1 MRSLFWKFFFAF
13 LLALLLT
20 SIGVASGM
28 WLRHNAERQAFE
40 TIPVQMGWKAADL
53 VDSAADIA
61 RYAGIEPLKKY
72 LLEQQRN
79 EIKLFAVNQD
89 NQDILQRN
97 VDPQL
102 LATTRQLLFENQ
114 RIRSVRQ
121 VISEDGRSLLL
132 FIPSPEKLGQK
143 LDRPK
148 PPKPPLLLLLGMW
161 LISGLLFSGLL
172 AWWFTKPIRILKK
185 AFNDVADGKLDTR
198 IRPAMGKRRD
208 ELAELGQNFDYMT
221 VRISQLLNA
230 QKRLLHDVSHELR
243 SPLARMQA
251 AIGLAQQ
258 SPDKTAKMLDRVER
272 ESERIDH
279 LIGELLNLS
288 RLENPTTENDDR
300 QLFDLTEMLL
310 DIIEDARFEAQNK
323 HIQITHNA
331 FDQINVFARP
341 ELIHSAIEN
350 VLRNAIKYSPE
361 NGVIQLTTEK
371 LSRHWQITI
380 EDQGPGIAEQD
391 LQQVFQP
398 FFRSRDNHQ
407 QNGIGLGLT
416 IAHRAIEIHGGE
428 IIATNR
434 PEGGLNISILLPV

>member
-40 TIPVQMGWKAADL
+40 AIPVQMGWKAADL

-72 LLEQQRN
+72 LQEQQRN
-79 EIKLFAVNQD
+79 DIKLFAVNQD

-102 LATTRQLLFENQ
+102 LATTRQLLFEDQ

-121 VISEDGRSLLL
+121 VISEDGSGLLL

-323 HIQITHNA
+323 HIQIMHNA

-428 IIATNR
+428 IIAANR